1 MNKRINCDAG
11 LNKNLQ
17 TIEVS
22 ANDFSKYVKDN
33 QDVHTILFKNN
44 TYIWRGFLCA
54 QWRISLG
61 WTRSNFFLLA
71 IYIYIYIYCDF
82 NYKTLKKKK
91 KKTRRQRSWMFSES
105 LFLYSW
111 KEWQSDLSGSQSR
124 TRLEWTQSKENLFLL
139 FKRTKISQ
147 LKGKS

>member
-1 MNKRINCDAG
+1 MNKRIYCDAG
-11 LNKNLQ
+11 PKKNLQ
-17 TIEVS
+17 WTIEVS

-33 QDVHTILFKNN
+33 QDFHTILLKNN

-71 IYIYIYIYCDF
+71 IYIYIYCDF
-82 NYKTLKKKK
+82 NYQTFFKKKK
-91 KKTRRQRSWMFSES
+91 KEGREAGCFPS
-105 LFLYSW
+105 LYFLFYSW
-111 KEWQSDLSGSQSR
+111 KDWQSDRSGSQSR

-139 FKRTKISQ
+139 FKRTKVSQ